1 MKNLSQERIG
11 ELMIVG
17 ETLLYSILPVII
29 AHTTKIMP
37 PILFAGAS
45 TIVAAIST
53 FIYIVLTKQLKDLK
67 DPKTIKYSLLVSIF
81 IIIIPSIF
89 IFIGSSKTSGINT
102 TILLQSEILATLLI
116 FGILSIEK
124 ITLKKILGG
133 ILIFLGASFIVF
145 NGTLSINT
153 GDLLIFAG
161 VFFYPIGNI
170 YGKKALEVTSPS
182 VILFIRNIFGG
193 LVLTAISLLFE
204 TDTNAFS
211 SIKTNLPIVLFSG
224 IIIYHL
230 SKLMWYEG
238 IKRIDVTKATSIT
251 LGASPVLGL
260 IFSMIF
266 LKEIPTIFQMIG
278 FVLILIG
285 IFSITFKN
293 KDALLNP

>member
-45 TIVAAIST
+45 TLIAAIST

-67 DPKTIKYSLLVSIF
+67 NPKAIKYSLLISIF

-204 TDTNAFS
+204 TDTNAFA
-211 SIKTNLPIVLFSG
+211 SIKTNLLIVLFSG